1 MKNYIKLSIMALS
14 LVGMSSC
21 DMESPSI
28 SSLDESS
35 VFSTYS
41 LAEAE
46 IMSIHVSFGETNS
59 YRGRFLPYY
68 GINSDI
74 EWINTPTYAERLTDK
89 YALANYDTQPGN
101 GQMNTNNNAYAKF
114 YEGIERANLAIV
126 GLRKYGD
133 IENKPDM
140 AQLLGEA
147 LTLRAVIYNDLVKAW
162 GDVPARFEPNTSENL
177 YLPRTNKDVIYKQL
191 LADLKEAEGYCYW
204 PNENAITRTTERISK
219 SFVKGLRARLALAA
233 GGYALR
239 GDGFRRS
246 KDPDLAPEKMYQIAK
261 EECLDIINSGRNSLG
276 TFQENFTK
284 LCLDQVSAGGESL
297 WEIPFSEGRGRVLY
311 TYGVRHQTEDQY
323 TYQPRGG
330 VNGPLPT
337 LFYDYDKDD
346 VRRNITCVPYR
357 WGAKTDGKP
366 NTLNSNSLNYN
377 ITQVPQVVSTPTA
390 MYFGKL
396 RYEWMQRY
404 VTSTN
409 DDGINWQYMRLADV
423 YLMAAEAVNELDGP
437 AQAWQYMK
445 PILDR
450 ALPAQKVS
458 QLQQIYT
465 SSKDAFFKGIV
476 DQRAFEFAGEMLRKA
491 DLVRWGIIDEKMAEA
506 KQKLLRLAERSG
518 EYSDLPE
525 KVYVKYYQ
533 KDMEIPAGT
542 EIFDTPANP
551 VMVTVSEDD
560 PANPGKKKDVVYS
573 IPQTLII
580 YGLNHGDTDD
590 IGKAMKDDGFE
601 SKGWFLSNGEPRIT
615 DDIINGLYVVDKPSM
630 HSLWPIWTYFIGNSN
645 GMLNNDG
652 NLGQL
657 SE

>member
-14 LVGMSSC
+14 LVGITSC
-21 DMESPSI
+21 DMDSPSI

-35 VFSTYS
+35 VFSVYS
-41 LAEAE
+41 LAESE

-68 GINSDI
+68 GINTDC
-74 EWINTPTYAERLTDK
+74 EWIITPSFADRLTDK
-89 YALANYDTQPGN
+89 YALSNYSTTPGN
-101 GQMNTNNNAYAKF
+101 GQMNTENNAYAKF
-114 YEGIERANLAIV
+114 YEGIERANLAIK
-126 GLRKYGD
+126 GLREFGD
-133 IENKPDM
+133 VENRPEM

-147 LTLRAVIYNDLVKAW
+147 LTLRAVIYNDLIKAW
-162 GDVPARFEPNTSENL
+162 GDVPARFEPNNAENL
-177 YLPRTNKDVIYKQL
+177 YKPRTNKDIIYKQL
-191 LADLKEAEGYCYW
+191 LADLLEAEDYCYW
-204 PNENAITRTTERISK
+204 PNENAITRSTERVSK
-219 SFVKGLRARLALAA
+219 AFVKGLRARIALYA

-261 EECLDIINSGRNSLG
+261 QECLDIINSGRCSLG
-276 TFQENFTK
+276 SFLDNFVK
-284 LCLDQVSAGGESL
+284 LCKDDVAAGGESL

-311 TYGVRHQTEDQY
+311 TWGVRHQTEDQY

-337 LFYDYDKDD
+337 LFYDYDVDD

-357 WGAKTDGKP
+357 WGTKDDGTP
-366 NTLNSNSLNYN
+366 TSVNNNGNNYN
-377 ITQVPQVVSTPTA
+377 VNQVPQVISNPTA

-396 RYEWMQRY
+396 RYEWLDRY

-409 DDGINWQYMRLADV
+409 DDGVNWQYMRLADV
-423 YLMAAEAVNELDGP
+423 YLMAAEAINELDGP
-437 AQAWQYMK
+437 AAAWSYMK

-458 QLQQIYT
+458 ALQAKYT
-465 SSKDAFFKGIV
+465 ASKQAFFEGIV
-476 DQRAFEFAGEMLRKA
+476 DQRAFEFAGEALRKA
-491 DLVRWGIIDEKMAEA
+491 DLVRWGIIDQKMAEA
-506 KQKLLRLAERSG
+506 KAKLSRLASRTG

-525 KVYVKYYQ
+525 KVYVKLYGAE
-533 KDMEIPAGT
+533 DELPAGVQL
-542 EIFDTPANP
+542 FDSYKKP
-551 VMVTVSEDD
+551 VAGE
-560 PANPGKKKDVVYS
+560 
-573 IPQTLII
+573 TLVI
-580 YGLNHGDTDD
+580 YGLNHGDSDD
-590 IGKAMKDDGFE
+590 IGKNMKDAGYE

-615 DDIINGLYVVDKPSM
+615 QDIIDGLCVADKPSM
-630 HSLWPIWTYFIGNSN
+630 NCLWPIWTVFVSNSN

-652 NLGQL
+652 NYGQL